1 MFDLDHIIDS
11 IVVLIVVI
19 SRDLSFLRVEV
30 NDPPPTLTLRGV
42 GFVPLA
48 RTQGEHD
55 TRYPVD
61 REYFLFC
68 QR

>member
-1 MFDLDHIIDS
+1 MCSSAFS
-11 IVVLIVVI
+11 Q
-19 SRDLSFLRVEV
+19 SV

-68 QR
+68 YDEGLPYPAYSSHMILWYL

>member
-1 MFDLDHIIDS
+1 MTFIKKL
-11 IVVLIVVI
+11 VVLTVGQEALIH
-19 SRDLSFLRVEV
+19 DFV

-48 RTQGEHD
+48 RTQGEHN